1 MFPHLHNIVQEFC
14 RHSIKTLGF
23 YRRGFEARVTQQ
35 GDVKQG
41 EVRRWNKDP
50 GIGWRVQLYGNP
62 GSDVWSDSKDILHF
76 ELKNKKKINL

>member
-1 MFPHLHNIVQEFC
+1 M
-14 RHSIKTLGF
+14 
-23 YRRGFEARVTQQ
+23 TQQ

-76 ELKNKKKINL
+76 ELKNKK